1 MLNSV
6 LWSDYIKIVFISC
19 LLWYLFVFG
28 YLYRQEWKLLQKGE
42 IKLISKKLR
51 SKLSFFKRGPGTSN
65 VPLKDKQL
73 TEEHLKEDSVVLFPL
88 LLEAIKESK
97 ALGRDKTTFGNYI
110 SLILKDYPEL
120 RNSPYRYSTNKFLVS
135 HLMDSPQLLLTLVEV
150 DALWGEAN

>member
-51 SKLSFFKRGPGTSN
+51 SKLSFFKRGPGDSI